1 MSKENAPGL
10 EDGEWELQEQAMRRW
25 SGSKATGHG
34 AAADSY
40 HKVAMALDSM
50 PRTKPP
56 PDFAAQIAM
65 QVACQSPGLDRS
77 ACRSLALLLPV
88 LATLLIFRYGGDW
101 WSTAQS
107 SLNDGTTGWILL
119 CAFCI
124 ALSWMTILLR
134 DLLSLPAGEARQ

>member
-1 MSKENAPGL
+1 MSNDNTSGV
-10 EDGEWELQEQAMRRW
+10 EDGEWELQEQAMRHW
-25 SGSKATGHG
+25 SGRRVAGHG
-34 AAADSY
+34 AVANSY
-40 HKVAMALDSM
+40 RKVAMALDSM
-50 PRTKPP
+50 PHAKPP
-56 PDFAAQIAM
+56 PDFAAQVTK

-107 SLNDGTTGWILL
+107 SLNDGTTGWILV